1 MAFYSGFTHWKWRI
15 FPVRYGTVYQR
26 VIPVSF
32 SEAPYFRSLKVKK
45 KNHQDRVPG
54 GEGMMSRNQR
64 IVQTGWRIFIAHE
77 DKVDVVSP
85 FSILA
90 IEGGVLLARSAYW
103 S

>member
-1 MAFYSGFTHWKWRI
+1 MADLSSSLWDSLPEGNPSI
-15 FPVRYGTVYQR
+15 
-26 VIPVSF
+26 I
-32 SEAPYFRSLKVKK
+32 FRSSLFSKPQSEE